1 MKRRRRYTKAD
12 VLNALTPEPAVTL
25 KASDFSTA
33 VAKVPD
39 QPSYGLLC
47 VMLGRLARRIEKLE
61 KSDADLKRITD
72 HLEAKE
78 HKLRYALAVM
88 VADPLKPMP
97 VYHERHPKGEAP
109 KVVTQ

>member
-1 MKRRRRYTKAD
+1 MKRKIRYTKAD

-47 VMLGRLARRIEKLE
+47 VTLGRLARRIEKLE
-61 KSDADLKRITD
+61 RITD

-109 KVVTQ
+109 KGGTQ